1 MIWHGRHALDFR
13 LMAGK
18 QIAILDASHSL
29 FGTSSPTTSSPSSSP
44 ELLSL
49 LPIPDFKTLLI
60 DAIKSVRMKDEH
72 ARVACI
78 DFGVVCD
85 SAVVSVMARALH
97 ERVLKKLREVMPR

>member
-29 FGTSSPTTSSPSSSP
+29 FGAGSPATSSSSLSSP

-85 SAVVSVMARALH
+85 SAVVSVMTRALH
-97 ERVLKKLREVMPR
+97 ERVLKKLREVM

>member
-1 MIWHGRHALDFR
+1 
-13 LMAGK
+13 MAGK
-18 QIAILDASHSL
+18 QIAILDASYSL
-29 FGTSSPTTSSPSSSP
+29 FGTSSPTASSSSLSSP